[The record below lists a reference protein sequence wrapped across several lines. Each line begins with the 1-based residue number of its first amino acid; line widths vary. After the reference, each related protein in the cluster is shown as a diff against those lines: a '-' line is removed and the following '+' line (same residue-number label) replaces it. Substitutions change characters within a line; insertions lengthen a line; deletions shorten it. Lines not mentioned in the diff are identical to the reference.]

1 MKESFGEKLKRLFGR
16 NRADGSAEAPV
27 LQPDILD
34 VVRTEEP
41 APAEPVSA
49 EEPAVTETLVPEDI
63 PEEGPRFSSE
73 DLARMSEGSWR
84 PEGEQDI
91 ADMLVEV
98 PEMEEIPAADV
109 SPEKAELQESMAKD
123 SAAIDELAAQMETM
137 VFFSPDSTESAV
149 PEEISEPESIVPED
163 ETASVL
169 EEEIHEEDI
178 PEEQTEEEEISQ
190 EDLSEESVLADPEEE
205 VPCQETDTAEE
216 QAEETTADDTE
227 ETAAPE
233 ETAEEEIPE
242 PEKMPQEEA
251 EISAEPDEAEE
262 VPEEE
267 DSALHEIGAEEE
279 LQEEPADC
287 ETAESREEAVRET
300 EGESV
305 YAKDLTDLWGLNKT
319 QEEIEKEKRQ
329 ERRRRRFTYAAV
341 LLIILGIA
349 GSGAYAY
356 EQGWRINLFYEVLH
370 STEETPA
377 GNGKKKRPDSSEFEQ
392 RPDESGSESSDPSGN
407 TGTGEKRPG
416 FSVLERLEQLL
427 SQDISDV
434 FTDGEKEPVQ
444 ETQEPDPVT
453 EPAKPEPVVQEQS
466 GGDTE
471 KESEPEKEFVGI
483 TVSKEEDPEKIVEEG
498 PSENL
503 EKPDQVTVEETGP
516 IQTVEVE
523 RAVNYYLSADGSVRE
538 IRALPG
544 EIATV
549 NDLLDKAGVTL
560 GADDIIEP
568 SRESPIAEGDSVKIT
583 RILYKQVTETEVIPG
598 EAVEKL
604 TPVLRSGRTYAI
616 NSDNQADGE
625 KEVTY
630 LEKYVDGVLESRE
643 EISSEVTKEPTDYI
657 LLVGANVPASPIN
670 GAQYTDVQ
678 VSASAPSDYTAVYS
692 GRCTAYNFKKGSYGA
707 SGMYLSQGM
716 VAVDPNVIPYGSLLY
731 ITNGDGSF
739 VYGWAIAADYCE
751 ASAAGSA
758 VVDLFFDTYREAALF
773 GARNLNVYV
782 VKQLTQSDLAGYVA
796 REAMFRSR
804 VPA

>member
-16 NRADGSAEAPV
+16 NRADGSAEVPT

-41 APAEPVSA
+41 APAETVSA

-63 PEEGPRFSSE
+63 PEDGPRFSSE

-137 VFFSPDSTESAV
+137 AFFSPDSTEEPAEEEIPEQEYAEAAEETAPDIS
-149 PEEISEPESIVPED
+149 EEIS
-163 ETASVL
+163 A
-169 EEEIHEEDI
+169 EEIL
-178 PEEQTEEEEISQ
+178 EEQTEGEEISQ
-190 EDLSEESVLADPEEE
+190 EDLSEESVLAYPEEE
-205 VPCQETDTAEE
+205 VPCQEMDTAEE
-216 QAEETTADDTE
+216 TAEDAVAEYTE
-227 ETAAPE
+227 EDSVPE
-233 ETAEEEIPE
+233 KTAEEEIPE
-242 PEKMPQEEA
+242 PEEISQEEG
-251 EISAEPDEAEE
+251 EKSAEPDKAEE

-267 DSALHEIGAEEE
+267 DSALQEIMPEEE
-279 LQEEPADC
+279 LQVETEDV
-287 ETAESREEAVRET
+287 ETAATGEEAVQET

-356 EQGWRINLFYEVLH
+356 EQGWRINLFYEVQH
-370 STEETPA
+370 STEESPS
-377 GNGKKKRPDSSEFEQ
+377 GNGKKKRPDSSEFAQ
-392 RPDESGSESSDPSGN
+392 KDETGTETGDPSGN

-568 SRESPIAEGDSVKIT
+568 SMESPIAEGDSVKIT

-739 VYGWAIAADYCE
+739 VYGWAIASDYCE

-758 VVDLFFDTYREAALF
+758 VVDLFFDTYREAALL